1 MHLQAQGHQGRTAPT
16 RSCNR
21 HVGWTVPYSLWRKP
35 GPADTLMS
43 DFRLQAVREYISVVF
58 THQVCGFAT
67 AALGQAPV
75 RLCPPMKGGLRAW
88 GEASHFPEDSEHRRV
103 PKIHPTVTEQPPRK
117 RPAFCALR
125 MNAHTLLSTKAW
137 SAAGGQAF
145 PHEPSLKQVL
155 GVFPAQLLRVQRTE
169 HAGPQES
176 PWQVLPRGVFPR
188 KVVPAYSVVLFRQS
202 PEHLEGRGPICLRFT
217 R

>member
-1 MHLQAQGHQGRTAPT
+1 
-16 RSCNR
+16 
-21 HVGWTVPYSLWRKP
+21 
-35 GPADTLMS
+35 
-43 DFRLQAVREYISVVF
+43 
-58 THQVCGFAT
+58 
-67 AALGQAPV
+67 
-75 RLCPPMKGGLRAW
+75 MKGGLRAW

-155 GVFPAQLLRVQRTE
+155 GVFPAQGLRVQRTE

-176 PWQVLPRGVFPR
+176 PWQVLPGDVFFPGR
-188 KVVPAYSVVLFRQS
+188 WFLLIQSSYSVVSRAPGRAWAYLSTFHTIATDGAEFLRRVSLPQRYGAVRDFTEF
-202 PEHLEGRGPICLRFT
+202 PLEANSSRMKQTGAERRRRCFWLLLPSFPHSLPFCKLAPPT
-217 R
+217 LA

>member
-1 MHLQAQGHQGRTAPT
+1 
-16 RSCNR
+16 
-21 HVGWTVPYSLWRKP
+21 
-35 GPADTLMS
+35 
-43 DFRLQAVREYISVVF
+43 
-58 THQVCGFAT
+58 
-67 AALGQAPV
+67 
-75 RLCPPMKGGLRAW
+75 MKGGLRAW

-155 GVFPAQLLRVQRTE
+155 GVFPAQGLRVQRTE

-176 PWQVLPRGVFPR
+176 PWQVLPGDVFSQEGGSCLFSRLQSTWKGVG
-188 KVVPAYSVVLFRQS
+188 LFVYVSHDSYRWS
-202 PEHLEGRGPICLRFT
+202 
-217 R
+217 